1 MANPIETDFKLALAL
16 GRLAGRWGQAE
27 IGVEMIY
34 IALSEMPYRKAVI
47 SFSFHK
53 SVATQRDII
62 WFLADETEWLS
73 DDLRKEVKDAVRE
86 FADKSATRNGWIHYP
101 FGINSDLGEIET
113 YKMKRSR
120 KGDVLY
126 SKEPANHKLV
136 MAFADEVRTMTTRLY
151 HTHTLL
157 MLASSRTPLTPPPG
171 QSQSDLSSTPPSSHG
186 LLAKLLSLDQSSG
199 K

>member
-34 IALSEMPYRKAVI
+34 VALSEMPYRKAVI

-62 WFLADETEWLS
+62 DFLADETDWLS
-73 DDLRKEVKDAVRE
+73 EDLRKEVKDAVKV
-86 FADKSATRNGWIHYP
+86 FADKAAARNGWVHYP
-101 FGINSDLGEIET
+101 FGKSSDDSEIEI

-120 KGDVLY
+120 RGDVLY
-126 SKEPANHKLV
+126 SKAPASAQLI
-136 MAFADEVRTMTTRLY
+136 MAFADEVAAITKRLY
-151 HTHTLL
+151 AAHTLL
-157 MLASSRTPLTPPPG
+157 MLASSNRPTAPLPGASQQEQTSDPPNYR
-171 QSQSDLSSTPPSSHG
+171 G
-186 LLAKLLSLDQSSG
+186 LIAALLSQQSPSDP
-199 K
+199 